1 MREKSESKL
10 LANSIQ
16 RRVKLTTSWRN
27 YLFTFTREHSIHF
40 TIIARWTWLF
50 FFRKLI
56 TFFKNKEAKSLNK
69 RSRKTRPHQRTDTC
83 SPRRW
88 EKTIF
93 WCFIVKYPVSTSASQ
108 IFLLSFVFFYSSRHH
123 YHLFLY
129 CLWVSLSFACLWSR
143 LLGCVLCVVAKPEKS
158 IKFKSI
164 CLKLE
169 VSLRLQEIVCLVGF
183 YWTKK
188 RRERERAEEF

>member
-1 MREKSESKL
+1 MHNMCTRGELAREKSNTQAKAKSSANKMREKSESKL

-16 RRVKLTTSWRN
+16 RRVKLSTSWRN

-108 IFLLSFVFFYSSRHH
+108 IFLLSFVFF
-123 YHLFLY
+123 LFQPA
-129 CLWVSLSFACLWSR
+129 SLSPFFYIVFEFLSPSPAFGVGFSVVC
-143 LLGCVLCVVAKPEKS
+143 CVLSPNQRKA
-158 IKFKSI
+158 
-164 CLKLE
+164 
-169 VSLRLQEIVCLVGF
+169 
-183 YWTKK
+183 
-188 RRERERAEEF
+188 